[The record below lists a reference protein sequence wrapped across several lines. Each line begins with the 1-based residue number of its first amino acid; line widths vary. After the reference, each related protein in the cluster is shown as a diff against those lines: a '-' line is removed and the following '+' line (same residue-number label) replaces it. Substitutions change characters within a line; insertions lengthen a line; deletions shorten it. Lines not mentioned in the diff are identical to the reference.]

1 MRDATP
7 TLAAHLSALLTAAGL
22 PATTSRA
29 QRSRGVLV
37 RQHGAGACEL
47 RFRPERPHDL
57 PAGTPWDANM
67 AADALVAQA
76 CSALRDGYALSTSGT
91 GRATVLLVAARKSEA
106 A

>member
-1 MRDATP
+1 MTR
-7 TLAAHLSALLTAAGL
+7 TLAAHLSALLTAASL
-22 PATTSRA
+22 PVAGGTRSRA
-29 QRSRGVLV
+29 RGVIV
-37 RQHGAGACEL
+37 EAHGDGACEV
-47 RFRPERPHDL
+47 RFRPERPRDL

>member
-1 MRDATP
+1 MSAP

-22 PATTSRA
+22 PVAGGTRSRA
-29 QRSRGVLV
+29 RGVIV
-37 RQHGAGACEL
+37 KPHGDGACEV
-47 RFRPERPHDL
+47 RFRPERPSDL
-57 PAGTPWDANM
+57 PAGIPWN
-67 AADALVAQA
+67 ADVTADVMVARA